1 MPFQKGHKKIAGREK
16 GTLNRETLTKLER
29 RAIFDKQISQHWED
43 TIAKL
48 RPEYVADQFMGTA
61 PIKVES
67 LQVKVQLSP
76 ATSAKI
82 KEELKQQLI
91 NGDK

>member
-1 MPFQKGHKKIAGREK
+1 MPFQKGNKLGGRTFGAK
-16 GTLNRETLTKLER
+16 NATTLLKEER
-29 RAIFDKQISQHWED
+29 RAVFEAKISEKWESIID
-43 TIAKL
+43 KL